1 MIFSNASRP
10 VQSHRRLAFGQLLHA
25 ARALVSTLLASLSVL
40 AAQVSVAATQ
50 APSDATRTEHFAA
63 QVLFTADH
71 RQRPFAVV
79 DKRAATITV
88 FRSDGSRVA
97 STPVLIGQAPGDDS
111 MPGVGERTQQGRLR
125 PNDLT
130 TPAGRFDTE
139 PGRHISGERVVWID
153 YGKALS
159 IHRVRPGPVMADRM
173 QRLALGGASDRR
185 VSAGCVVVPETFFEG
200 VIEPTFGRTRGVVY
214 VMPEDG
220 AWQRLWPALAGAG
233 A

>member
-1 MIFSNASRP
+1 MI
-10 VQSHRRLAFGQLLHA
+10 
-25 ARALVSTLLASLSVL
+25 LASSIRRVQPRPTTACGRFLRAAQVAAWVL
-40 AAQVSVAATQ
+40 AASASILGAQASVAATE
-50 APSDATRTEHFAA
+50 APSDATRAQRFAA

-71 RQRPFAVV
+71 RQRPFAIV

-88 FRSDGSRVA
+88 FRGDGSRVA
-97 STPVLIGQAPGDDS
+97 STPVLIGKAQGDDS
-111 MPGVGERTQQGRLR
+111 TPGVGERTQQGRLR
-125 PNDLT
+125 PDDLT

-139 PGRHISGERVVWID
+139 PGRHISGERIVWID

-159 IHRVRPGPVMADRM
+159 IHRVRPGPVRADRI
-173 QRLALGGASDRR
+173 QRLAFGGANDRR
-185 VSAGCVVVPETFFEG
+185 VSAGCVVVPEAFFEN

>member
-10 VQSHRRLAFGQLLHA
+10 VQGRRPGAFGLFLRTAHWA
-25 ARALVSTLLASLSVL
+25 VSTLVASVSLFG
-40 AAQVSVAATQ
+40 AQASVAAIE
-50 APSDATRTEHFAA
+50 APSDATRAQHFAT
-63 QVLFTADH
+63 QVLFAADH

-88 FRSDGSRVA
+88 FRGDGSRVA

-125 PNDLT
+125 PADLT

-139 PGRHISGERVVWID
+139 PGRHSSGERIVWFD
-153 YGKALS
+153 YGNALS
-159 IHRVRPGPVMADRM
+159 IHRVRPGPARADRL
-173 QRLALGGASDRR
+173 QRLAFGGASDRR
-185 VSAGCVVVPETFFEG
+185 VSAGCVVLSEAFFDT
-200 VIEPTFGRTRGVVY
+200 VIEPTFGRSRGVVY
-214 VMPEDG
+214 VMPEDVP
-220 AWQRLWPALAGAG
+220 WQRLWPALAAAG